1 MSETAAVRVYALGSF
16 RIETPAGVKDRL
28 PTRKATA
35 LLAQLALDPRPHS
48 RQSLQVEYWP
58 DDAPDRART
67 SLRQALSMIRRV
79 LPDPDALISTDESIE
94 LLNVETD
101 VAEFRRRTQEANAT
115 GTSNRVLLLRETLD
129 FYAEPL
135 PGWEEWWVSDLRAEL
150 AADALDLAIQL
161 SAMLAPTDRDG
172 ALIYV
177 RRALDIDP
185 EDEEAL
191 ALLEALESGKVDL
204 SRYRR
209 LAWPTF
215 DRVGERPPAA
225 AAELEQIIQLYL
237 QQDSERAIQMLSA
250 NGEVLSN
257 LGYRRVLPLYT
268 EAAKRIGPD
277 SEFYGRL
284 RGVLGSIYHRLG
296 AYNQSELILRD
307 VVEWSRL
314 RGQVQTEAEAL
325 MSLGLIS
332 MERGHITPAHP
343 TIGRL
348 RALDRQQPRAN
359 LGGLTVWV
367 EGAHRWQGGDLERGW
382 QFVRESIRRSTDT
395 GMNRV
400 TRWNL
405 ANMSLV
411 SWELGALEAMQEFRA
426 IGEQAALAF
435 GDRYLSLVFDYIVG
449 AEFILQRRYEEA
461 TAQLRPLLDD
471 PRRDFGRLHILI
483 SEALGT
489 AAAHSGELDTAVHA
503 LSRAYVLRK
512 RSGHLPTVMERRNL
526 RRAYGELER
535 RLGTQELDRRLDLEI
550 AQIEG
555 SRAKTS

>member
-1 MSETAAVRVYALGSF
+1 MSSKTTVRVCALGSF
-16 RIETPAGVKDRL
+16 RVETPTGVKDRL

-48 RQSLQVEYWP
+48 RHSLQVEYWP

-79 LPDPDALISTDESIE
+79 LPDPDSLTSTEDSIE
-94 LLNVETD
+94 LVNVETD
-101 VAEFRRRTQEANAT
+101 VAEFRRRSQEANAT
-115 GTSNRVLLLRETLD
+115 NAGNRVVLLRETLEL
-129 FYAEPL
+129 YAEPL
-135 PGWEEWWVSDLRAEL
+135 PGWEDPWVSDLRAEL

-185 EDEEAL
+185 EDEEAI
-191 ALLEALESGKVDL
+191 ALLEALEGGNTDL
-204 SRYRR
+204 TRYRR
-209 LAWPTF
+209 RAWPTF
-215 DRVGERPPAA
+215 DRVGDRPPAGA
-225 AAELEQIIQLYL
+225 VELEQIIHLYL
-237 QQDSERAIQMLSA
+237 QQDVERAIQMLSA

-257 LGYRRVLPLYT
+257 LGFRRVLPLYT
-268 EAAKRIGPD
+268 EAAKRVGPD

-284 RGVLGSIYHRLG
+284 NGVLGAIYHRLG
-296 AYNQSELILRD
+296 AYNQSESILRN
-307 VVEWSRL
+307 VVEWSRS
-314 RGQVQTEAEAL
+314 RGQFQIEAEAL
-325 MSLGLIS
+325 ISLGLIG
-332 MERGHITPAHP
+332 MERGHITPSHP
-343 TIGRL
+343 TIVRL
-348 RALDRQQPRAN
+348 RELDRQQPRAN
-359 LGGLTVWV
+359 LGGLNIWV

-405 ANMSLV
+405 ANLSLV
-411 SWELGALEAMQEFRA
+411 SWELGALEAMQEYRA

-435 GDRYLSLVFDYIVG
+435 GDRYLSLVFEYIVG
-449 AEFILQRRYEEA
+449 AELILQRRFEEA
-461 TAQLRPLLDD
+461 TTQLRPLLDD

-489 AAAHSGELDTAVHA
+489 AASHSGDLDTAIHA
-503 LSRAYVLRK
+503 LARAYVLRK
-512 RSGHLPTVMERRNL
+512 RSGHLPTFMERRNL

-535 RLGTQELDRRLDLEI
+535 RLGTQELDRRLDTEI
-550 AQIEG
+550 VSIEG
-555 SRAKTS
+555 ARAKPS